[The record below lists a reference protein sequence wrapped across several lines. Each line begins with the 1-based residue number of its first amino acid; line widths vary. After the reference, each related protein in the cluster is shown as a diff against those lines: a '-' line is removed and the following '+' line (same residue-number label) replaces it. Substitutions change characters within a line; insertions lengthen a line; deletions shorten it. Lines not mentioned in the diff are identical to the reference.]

1 MTPKIIVARFI
12 KQKGYWFNVVQV
24 EENKYIIVNTKRK
37 ENRIDRDGNEVPTTD
52 SFNNENEA
60 KQFLDNMK

>member
-1 MTPKIIVARFI
+1 MTPKIIKEKYIPSR
-12 KQKGYWFNVVQV
+12 GYWFNVVQV

-37 ENRIDRDGNEVPTTD
+37 ENRIDRDGIEVITTD